1 MPRVL
6 PVIQRRFRNRF
17 AILALKHINK
27 CLCRTKIGASSQC
40 TWSHVICLLGF
51 ITGYY
56 RIILHGPEPL
66 IACLTVIT
74 KQSRLTGWLSCLMTF
89 STILCIDGFQ
99 FKACLLSQIQGL
111 FGRTGSQVI
120 LFPIQGNT
128 GT

>member
-1 MPRVL
+1 MP
-6 PVIQRRFRNRF
+6 P
-17 AILALKHINK
+17 
-27 CLCRTKIGASSQC
+27 
-40 TWSHVICLLGF
+40 WF

-120 LFPIQGNT
+120 LFQFKAIRARNAYAATRPMRALP
-128 GT
+128 